1 MKIKFN
7 VRAMQKHGPACW
19 NGQVVKKK
27 KTILIPRNCQSQSWF
42 FVLHKNKN
50 KVS

>member
-7 VRAMQKHGPACW
+7 VRAIQKHGLACW
-19 NGQVVKKK
+19 NGQVVKK
-27 KTILIPRNCQSQSWF
+27 TIPIPRNCQSQSWF
-42 FVLHKNKN
+42 FILHKNKN